1 MPRVSNKITW
11 KELLKKVEI
20 LNQDS
25 QRIQASISCGDGLY
39 VRSCSTKKGKTLNWY
54 YRNKSQK
61 FVLLAPFNK
70 LTLAEA
76 FKLSKEEKNKELEN
90 VKKEKEKGI
99 LFNEIA
105 QRWLTTKK
113 QLVRFDNIRKSVE
126 YLTPLNDFQ
135 FKEITVNKVKE
146 ILLAQDI
153 TPYKVQEVI
162 AALCN
167 ITDLAI
173 EDGVCE
179 NNPFYVLK
187 KSPSFGKHEKNG
199 FKFVFHNQLSEL
211 FKRIDILPE
220 QFKYYFLLHLLLCL
234 RPGETRQLK
243 FSYFN
248 LKEEIL
254 YVPGKLMKEKRQ
266 EPFRV
271 PLAKQVIILVKKI
284 KSYNK
289 EFLGDLNNKEDCDFL
304 FPRKRSLTPITERDI
319 ADRLKTVAGDLSQP
333 HGFRKTARSWMAE
346 NRIPIEVAAKCL
358 DHTLPVGA
366 DIFYQ
371 KSDLLELKRPVMQSW
386 ADYVEHSLTHFFT
399 NLLK

>member
-1 MPRVSNKITW
+1 MGNHSTITW
-11 KELLKKVEI
+11 KELLKKISEAD
-20 LNQDS
+20 NEKEKKQKN
-25 QRIQASISCGDGLY
+25 ISCGKGLY
-39 VRSCSTKKGKTLNWY
+39 VRTFHSKKTFTVNWY
-54 YRNKSQK
+54 YRKKDKSFEYLGEFK
-61 FVLLAPFNK
+61 K
-70 LTLAEA
+70 LTLALA
-76 FKLSKEEKNKELEN
+76 FKLAEEKKLQEQEEISIE
-90 VKKEKEKGI
+90 VKKSISFGELAK
-99 LFNEIA
+99 
-105 QRWLTTKK
+105 QWLATKK

-135 FKEITVNKVKE
+135 FNEITVNKAKE

-173 EDGVCE
+173 EEGICE

-319 ADRLKTVAGDLSQP
+319 ADRLKTVAGNLSQP

-386 ADYVEHSLTHFFT
+386 ADYVEYSLTHFFN